1 MLSLYARAEMYRER
15 VLPVNILVVG
25 AGAMGSVFGGFL
37 ADAGHNVVMIARK
50 AHADAITENGL
61 LIDGIWG
68 TRRVRSLTVFTAFS
82 DIADTKL
89 FDVVLLSVKSYDTA
103 SALSGLLKALPDPPP
118 VVSVQNGLGNMEQIA
133 QLVGKE
139 KTIGGRMIFG
149 VEFAGPGHVTVT
161 VSADNTKLGGLQG
174 GIDPAFVE
182 QLARTITAA
191 GIATDA
197 VPDIHRYIW
206 GKVLYNCALNALAT
220 IMDVHYGK
228 LLAFEGTREIMT
240 HIIEEIFE
248 IARAKSIALD
258 WARPEEYR
266 QLLFDELIQLT
277 FDHHPSMLQDMH
289 RGKKTEIDALN
300 GAVVTMGED
309 LGIDVPYN
317 WTITQL
323 IKAKELL

>member
-1 MLSLYARAEMYRER
+1 M
-15 VLPVNILVVG
+15 G

-37 ADAGHNVVMIARK
+37 ADAGHRVVMIARK
-50 AHADAITENGL
+50 AHADAIAENGL

-68 TRRVRSLTVFTAFS
+68 TRRVHRLTACTAL
-82 DIADTKL
+82 ADRAVEKP
-89 FDVVLLSVKSYDTA
+89 FDAVLLSVKSYDTA
-103 SALSGLLKALPDPPP
+103 QALCQLLQALPDPPP
-118 VVSVQNGLGNMEQIA
+118 VVSLQNGLGNVEKIA
-133 QLVGKE
+133 QLIGKD

-161 VSADNTKLGGLQG
+161 VSADNTKLGGMPG

-182 QLARTITAA
+182 LLAGAITAA
-191 GIATDA
+191 GIPADA
-197 VPDIHRYIW
+197 VSDIDRYLW

-228 LLAFEGTREIMT
+228 LLAFEGTRDIMS

-248 IARAKSIALD
+248 IARAKSIVLD

-266 QLLFDELIQLT
+266 QVLFDDLIQRT

-289 RGKKTEIDALN
+289 HGKKTEIDALN
-300 GAVVTMGED
+300 GAVVAMGAD
-309 LGIDVPYN
+309 LGIDAPYN